1 MTRLWGLSA
10 HVYLTAKD
18 TDSAW
23 SLSQSHWPVCDRT
36 RNGTQLAWLILLV
49 LLPPGSSVPLQ
60 QFLIPVHTHHKF
72 GHHYKPG
79 IVYLEKHIL
88 LFWCFLHKPFFLDFS
103 RLPELFLLAE
113 DTRMVKPQHTRGWV
127 ARALIC
133 TKVLRPEDS
142 ALYWS
147 SCTPCQIASSLCTF
161 VPALWLDQW
170 DLARPPS
177 PLRSHPGSSCPSL
190 TWACHCSHPYLPW
203 GLGPV
208 YFHIPSI
215 QHIVSLP
222 LFVGWMKDTFI
233 RSIPPLASHK
243 ACTFTCLQST
253 KVSPIKANMS
263 TAKIYVS

>member
-1 MTRLWGLSA
+1 MFTW
-10 HVYLTAKD
+10 
-18 TDSAW
+18 
-23 SLSQSHWPVCDRT
+23 QPRT
-36 RNGTQLAWLILLV
+36 QTQLGHFLRVTGQSVTELGMAHSWPDSFSLFCFLLG
-49 LLPPGSSVPLQ
+49 PQCHCSSSWY
-60 QFLIPVHTHHKF
+60 QFTHNHKF

-233 RSIPPLASHK
+233 RSVPPLASHK

-253 KVSPIKANMS
+253 KVSPIKANIS